1 MTQPLVSVIVP
12 AYNVADY
19 VADCIESVLEQTYPT
34 FELILVDDASTD
46 ATCHVIQRYRDPRIR
61 LLRQSRNQGQSA
73 ARNRAIRES
82 CGDWL
87 AFLDADDRWAPQRL
101 ERLLAVAENEGADM
115 VADDLYRVQVDTSS
129 PIERAFTSRGLR
141 FSLPMHVTPV
151 DFVRWDL
158 GITKPMVRKS
168 FWDTHGIYFDETR
181 RSGGEDFLA
190 LLRCLLAGAKFVV
203 IPEAYYFYRLRPGSA
218 TSQPLRLFRATRQAT
233 MELCQDP
240 DVRQNP
246 ALLAQLERR
255 LRRVDQII
263 AYNELKSALHSRSI
277 EAVMKIVL
285 RHPYVIPFGFQRL
298 FQRLPKAHG

>member
-34 FELILVDDASTD
+34 FELIFVDDASTD
-46 ATCHVIQRYRDPRIR
+46 ATCAVVQRYRDPRIR

-73 ARNRAIRES
+73 ARNHAIRES
-82 CGDWL
+82 RGDWL
-87 AFLDADDRWAPQRL
+87 ALLDADDWWAPQRL
-101 ERLLAVAENEGADM
+101 ERLLAVAEHEGADM
-115 VADDLYRVQVDTSS
+115 VADDLYRIQADTSS
-129 PIERAFTSRGLR
+129 PIERAFTSRGLK
-141 FSLPMHVTPV
+141 FSAPVHVTVV

-158 GITKPMVRKS
+158 GITQPMVRKS
-168 FWDTHGIYFDETR
+168 FWETHKVHFDEAR
-181 RSGGEDFLA
+181 RSGAEDFLA
-190 LLRCLLAGAKFVV
+190 LLRCLLAGARFVV

-255 LRRVDQII
+255 LRHVERII
-263 AYNELKSALHSRSI
+263 AYNELKNALHHRSI
-277 EAVMKIVL
+277 GAAL
-285 RHPYVIPFGFQRL
+285 RTMFSHPDVIPFGFQRL
-298 FQRLPKAHG
+298 FRRLSKAHG